1 VQADDPV
8 LRNWR
13 PVWFW
18 DMPAPAPPPRLTA
31 RRADVHAGTPDE
43 TAVVPVVP
51 ELVALEL
58 APAELAPAA
67 GLEELDELAPV
78 APVEAVDPA
87 DVEDEAAQPAAR
99 SPALSSGTTS
109 NAFFTTFSLRQRQ
122 DDALMSLMTPQHRT
136 RLGLFPGSGWR
147 PSRREAGAVSPAAGD
162 ASFLWH
168 GDCRVTAA

>member
-1 VQADDPV
+1 
-8 LRNWR
+8 
-13 PVWFW
+13 
-18 DMPAPAPPPRLTA
+18 
-31 RRADVHAGTPDE
+31 VHAGTPDE

-58 APAELAPAA
+58 APGLAAPELAAPELAPAA
-67 GLEELDELAPV
+67 GLDELAPV

-87 DVEDEAAQPAAR
+87 DVEDDAAQPAAR

-136 RLGLFPGSGWR
+136 RLGLFSRQRMGTVTPGGRRGFARSG
-147 PSRREAGAVSPAAGD
+147 
-162 ASFLWH
+162 
-168 GDCRVTAA
+168 